1 MQLQKPTLRNTDH
14 TKREADQRSRLDI
27 VHGNSARRTDLTA
40 LDRGQQIT
48 PCVGNQI
55 NEEYKLDR
63 EVDQTEDAIYN
74 NDLKDI
80 TDVVM
85 QMTAD
90 LRGNK

>member
-1 MQLQKPTLRNTDH
+1 MLDFDEELKNF
-14 TKREADQRSRLDI
+14 TK
-27 VHGNSARRTDLTA
+27 N
-40 LDRGQQIT
+40 
-48 PCVGNQI
+48 
-55 NEEYKLDR
+55 Y